1 FKVLVEIFKDYDLN
15 WNNLCSI
22 LMDSCAVMRGSKT
35 GLEKRIRTQ
44 KCHHLLDIDGD
55 VCHHCHNGTKR
66 FCAPFE
72 NHLENLFYYLYNH
85 FKWSTDLRKYLSDI
99 CDILYI
105 KFTMPDRFL
114 KHRWLSVYDVT
125 MSTNRL
131 YEAYFVFFFSCIPD
145 KDKRDYKDLLNK
157 IYVAKHVDEDGK
169 SKIKVIQS
177 EIKKKKLTKSGAKR
191 RDSIVNLLIIQEQ
204 KTKLVLGFYSAAL
217 PIFKRYVCL
226 FQSKNPL
233 VHKLNDEQLRA
244 FKAIL
249 NCFLKSESTNKLSP
263 RALKDFEMEKCFL
276 PLNEIHYGASTR
288 KWMHEI
294 EQRNPALIRE
304 FKLKARKA
312 YLDSSKYMQDKFPL
326 NNPLLK
332 SLSGIDPIVQHH
344 EVSGRCLKRLPSLVT
359 NVLSADEVEQYEEE
373 ILNYMSD
380 STLPNYAEP
389 KRADDESDDESDN
402 ELDDQ
407 SKSPPKKT
415 APSDAPKVITRIDEW
430 WHEVRETG
438 RYNNLSKLVLATLS
452 IFHGPLVESSFS
464 SMGNIMDSKRYSL
477 SIETFN
483 SYLTVQY
490 YFACS

>member
-1 FKVLVEIFKDYDLN
+1 MDTKALATLSSMGRTHASYKLTHGLAKSFHDKTLKNLKENYFSLNIDESGSTNNQKILTILVSYYCEEVKHIVIEHLASVSLVKVDSASLFKVLVEIFKDYDLN

-244 FKAIL
+244 FKEIL
-249 NCFLKSESTNKLSP
+249 NCFFK
-263 RALKDFEMEKCFL
+263 
-276 PLNEIHYGASTR
+276 
-288 KWMHEI
+288 
-294 EQRNPALIRE
+294 IR
-304 FKLKARKA
+304 
-312 YLDSSKYMQDKFPL
+312 
-326 NNPLLK
+326 
-332 SLSGIDPIVQHH
+332 VH
-344 EVSGRCLKRLPSLVT
+344 
-359 NVLSADEVEQYEEE
+359 
-373 ILNYMSD
+373 
-380 STLPNYAEP
+380 
-389 KRADDESDDESDN
+389 
-402 ELDDQ
+402 
-407 SKSPPKKT
+407 
-415 APSDAPKVITRIDEW
+415 
-430 WHEVRETG
+430 
-438 RYNNLSKLVLATLS
+438 
-452 IFHGPLVESSFS
+452 
-464 SMGNIMDSKRYSL
+464 
-477 SIETFN
+477 
-483 SYLTVQY
+483 
-490 YFACS
+490 